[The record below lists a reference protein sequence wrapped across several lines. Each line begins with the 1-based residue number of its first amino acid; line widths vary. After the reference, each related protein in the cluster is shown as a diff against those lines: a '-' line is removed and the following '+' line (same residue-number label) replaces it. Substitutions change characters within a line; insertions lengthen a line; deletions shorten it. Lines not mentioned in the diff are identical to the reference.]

1 MMNDNKKKTAKLSAS
16 PTPLFFGTII
26 VKEPTRPWLAEKKE
40 SNNN

>member
-1 MMNDNKKKTAKLSAS
+1 MMNDKKKAAKLSAS

-26 VKEPTRPWLAEKKE
+26 VKEPTRPWLADKKE